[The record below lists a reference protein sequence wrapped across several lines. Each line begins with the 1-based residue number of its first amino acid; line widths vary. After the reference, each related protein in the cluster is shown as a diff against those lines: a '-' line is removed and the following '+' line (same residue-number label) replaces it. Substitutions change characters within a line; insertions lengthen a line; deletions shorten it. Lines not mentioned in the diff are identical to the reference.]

1 MAGVLAEI
9 PLLDHHCH
17 GVVEE
22 ELDRGRFESLM
33 SESYLRGAAG
43 PTAFDSPLGLA
54 IQRWCAPL
62 LDLEPHA
69 DPDVYLE
76 RRAAIGAA
84 EVNRR
89 MLRGALP
96 KGLLIDTGLDGE
108 GLLDLE
114 PMSERSGVTVREVV
128 RIEQVMTELLHSGIS
143 GDDFV
148 DGFGPRL
155 AERARDAVG
164 LKSIVAYRIGLE
176 LPAQPPDP
184 KAVSSAVASWA
195 AASPDGRLDD
205 PILLRFG
212 IEIGAQLARS
222 RHLPIQFHT
231 GFGDPDLVLHRADP
245 SLLTPVI
252 SHLQERGVDVTL
264 LHCWPY
270 LRQAAHLAA
279 MFPNVYVDV
288 GLAIPHMGIGADR
301 VLAEVMEFVP
311 FGKLLYSSDAYALP
325 ELYYLGA
332 ILFRR
337 ALGRVLDGWIAEGL
351 LTPSR
356 CEDLIAA
363 IASANAER
371 IYPL

>member
-1 MAGVLAEI
+1 MPGTLAEI
-9 PLLDHHCH
+9 PVLDHHCH

-22 ELDRGRFESLM
+22 ELDRARFEELM

-54 IQRWCAPL
+54 ILRWCTPL

-69 DPDVYLE
+69 DPDAYLE
-76 RRAAIGAA
+76 RRAALGAP

-89 MLRGALP
+89 MLRGTLS
-96 KGLLIDTGLDGE
+96 KQLLIDTGIGE
-108 GLLDLE
+108 ELLDLE
-114 PMSERSGVTVREVV
+114 SMSERSAAPVREVV
-128 RIEQVMTELLHSGIS
+128 RIEQVMTELLHSGVS
-143 GDDFV
+143 GHELV
-148 DGFGPRL
+148 DALGSRL
-155 AERARDAVG
+155 SERTRDAVG

-176 LPAQPPDP
+176 LPDDPPDA
-184 KAVSSAVASWA
+184 KAVVSAVGSWPA
-195 AASPDGRLDD
+195 GSPEARLDD
-205 PILLRFG
+205 PTLLRLG
-212 IEIGAQLARS
+212 IEVGAEVARE
-222 RHLPIQFHT
+222 RGFPIQFHT

-252 SHLQERGVDVTL
+252 SRLRRQGVDVTL

-301 VLAEVMEFVP
+301 VLAELMEFVP
-311 FGKLLYSSDAYALP
+311 FGKLLYSSDAFALP

-337 ALGRVLDGWIAEGL
+337 ALGNVLDGWLADEL

-356 CEDLIAA
+356 CEDLIVA
-363 IASANAER
+363 IASGNAER